1 MSMESLQQLRG
12 EQERILA
19 LPGRTAF
26 VQIARLAR
34 TAKLFAG
41 NADALIGH
49 LNRVQRL
56 WILTR

>member
-1 MSMESLQQLRG
+1 MSTESLQQLRG

-19 LPGRTAF
+19 LPGRAAL

-34 TAKLFAG
+34 TAKLLAG

>member
-1 MSMESLQQLRG
+1 MSTESLQQPGG

-19 LPGRTAF
+19 LPGRAAF